1 MSDARSIKGRR
12 VTGVAALPIVALVFL
27 LLGLTGLVV
36 SAIAYATESRS
47 ARSASATGT
56 IVNAGYRPLVQFKAA
71 DGSVVQF
78 LSPVRNSFLKTG
90 DAVAVA
96 FNPADPRDA
105 AVDSISGRWLFTA
118 LFGGLGCLFFV
129 IGIGLGVLWRILRR
143 RLSTP

>member
-12 VTGVAALPIVALVFL
+12 VTGIAALPIISLVFL

-36 SAIAYATESRS
+36 SAIIYATESRS
-47 ARSASATGT
+47 ARSAIATGT

-78 LSPVRNSFLKTG
+78 LSPVRSSFLKTG

-105 AVDSISGRWLFTA
+105 AVDGIVGRWLLTA

-129 IGIGLGVLWRILRR
+129 IGMGLGLLWRILLRR
-143 RLSTP
+143 SATP